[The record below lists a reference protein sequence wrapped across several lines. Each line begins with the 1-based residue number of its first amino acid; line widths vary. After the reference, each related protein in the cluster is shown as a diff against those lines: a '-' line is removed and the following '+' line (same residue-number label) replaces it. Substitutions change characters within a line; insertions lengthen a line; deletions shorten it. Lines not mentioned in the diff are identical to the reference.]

1 MEFIKNLPPWLLGV
15 LIGIG
20 AGVILGVILQSAV
33 MGFTL
38 GAGIAIMARNILREN
53 RRRKP

>member
-1 MEFIKNLPPWLLGV
+1 MEFLKQLPPWLLGL

-20 AGVILGVILQSAV
+20 AGIILGLLLQSAV

-38 GAGIAIMARNILREN
+38 GAGIAILLRNVFRET
-53 RRRKP
+53 RRRKF